1 MLLCPFL
8 RYLVKVQKTKL
19 VDTSVRVPRAHA
31 AIRSIHFFVTPSKM
45 KSTVLSLVLV
55 AATGANAF
63 VPASQAGVARGP
75 STSLAATADSSTNS
89 LDRRTFTAGLGAFVA
104 GTAVATSA
112 MPVPAYAKDYNAD
125 YTPRFD
131 DLKQIYVLGV
141 TLDRLIEKIENAE
154 K

>member
-1 MLLCPFL
+1 
-8 RYLVKVQKTKL
+8 
-19 VDTSVRVPRAHA
+19 
-31 AIRSIHFFVTPSKM
+31 M

-63 VPASQAGVARGP
+63 APASTAGAARAS
-75 STSLAATADSSTNS
+75 STSLAATADSSTSS
-89 LDRRTFTAGLGAFVA
+89 LDRRSFVTGLGAFA
-104 GTAVATSA
+104 AATAATSVS
-112 MPVPAYAKDYNAD
+112 PVPAYAKDYNAD
-125 YTPRFD
+125 YTPKFD